1 MRPPYQLLLH
11 EQELTRQV
19 VNVIVLNSFSD
30 NNTLNIGGKSASQNV
45 SQLLSNQ
52 LSQLVAQL
60 DENLEIDFDLA
71 SLDQDAYNTFQLRLS
86 YTFLN
91 GRLRVTREG
100 GLSNQV
106 NQTDYT
112 TDINSI
118 AGDWTAEYLLT
129 SDGRYKV
136 KVYSRSSYNFA
147 TAVSGGTTQTSGAS
161 ITQSSSFNSL
171 SEFFTGVDKK
181 RRERREEKLA
191 RKEEEENNS
200 N

>member
-1 MRPPYQLLLH
+1 
-11 EQELTRQV
+11 
-19 VNVIVLNSFSD
+19 
-30 NNTLNIGGKSASQNV
+30 
-45 SQLLSNQ
+45 
-52 LSQLVAQL
+52 
-60 DENLEIDFDLA
+60 
-71 SLDQDAYNTFQLRLS
+71 
-86 YTFLN
+86 LN

-191 RKEEEENNS
+191 RKEEEEENNS